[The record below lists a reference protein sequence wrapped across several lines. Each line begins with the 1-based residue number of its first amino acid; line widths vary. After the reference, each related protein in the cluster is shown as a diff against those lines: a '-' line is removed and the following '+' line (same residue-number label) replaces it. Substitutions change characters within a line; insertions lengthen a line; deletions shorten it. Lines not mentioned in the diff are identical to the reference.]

1 MTNDIISVV
10 RSFFNLVIALISLRL
25 SLYHL
30 EENKKYAKKYAGNT
44 FMLCFRLIITKS
56 LQIGSGI
63 MLICSITNIIDN
75 FIVFY
80 IFTPL
85 LVVTNILFFRQSHT
99 IGAMMTLVK
108 GGYYIGLAFVS
119 GIQYVSG
126 SPDIAELALGFTLAL
141 SIFEGIPNLL
151 DGYIKLEYIR
161 EMNNKS

>member
-1 MTNDIISVV
+1 
-10 RSFFNLVIALISLRL
+10 
-25 SLYHL
+25 
-30 EENKKYAKKYAGNT
+30 
-44 FMLCFRLIITKS
+44 
-56 LQIGSGI
+56 